1 MATPLDRIV
10 GGTTAGAY
18 GRGPASG
25 VDYFSAPGRS
35 QGAANITPGA
45 QDLIIEDE
53 PYDVGVYDRGGGG
66 GGYGGSEAMQ
76 GSPQSA
82 ANLGTLGTG
91 LSLAGQFMGDP
102 SMSMAGGAL
111 GAVSAGQ
118 RGNIGPAVGMATGL
132 MTGNPA
138 LAAMANYGTQMA
150 TGTFSAT
157 PTNVGGIVGG
167 LVGGPIGSMIG
178 STVAGGLLGTNSTM
192 SPMGVPNPG
201 YAGLLGTNL
210 GTQLGAEAFGNPST
224 PAGIGTEGG
233 VGFGLG
239 GAAGVGN
246 QVGQVGA
253 DMGGA
258 QGVTG
263 STAGAGVGG
272 MTAGGG
278 LGLSAPSDA
287 FGGIGAGSISASDS
301 DADGNGAS
309 DSAAAA
315 GGIGTGN
322 DSYGGGW
329 GGSTWA
335 DGGMIQPGLTRRFAD
350 GGPLLAMGYAD
361 GGGVQM
367 GPTPGSTSVTSQVNR
382 ILRDPRMKQEIATR
396 AQALM
401 DSGELTPDEVQ
412 VMARVAEAAMFN
424 QQLYPQLRQFV
435 AEQGMTPLPAAYDPA
450 TIVKI
455 MAIARVLQEV
465 QPATPPGQV
474 PPTEQ
479 AQLSPPPGMNQ
490 GGLISGPGTGR
501 SDSIGTVNRSSGEPV
516 SVANNE
522 YIIPEHV
529 VRVKG
534 REFFD
539 KLLARYENAPK
550 EQA

>member
-1 MATPLDRIV
+1 MATPLDRVV

-25 VDYFSAPGRS
+25 VDYFSAPGQYR
-35 QGAANITPGA
+35 GAANVTPGA
-45 QDLIIEDE
+45 QDLVIEDE
-53 PYDVGVYDRGGGG
+53 PYDIGLREGGGG
-66 GGYGGSEAMQ
+66 GTPSDSVQ
-76 GSPQSA
+76 GTAQSA
-82 ANLGTLGTG
+82 ASLGTLGTG
-91 LSLAGQFMGDP
+91 LSMAGQVMGNP
-102 SMSMAGGAL
+102 SMSMAGGTL
-111 GAVSAGQ
+111 GAVSAAQ
-118 RGNIGPAVGMATGL
+118 QGNIGPAVGMGVGL

-138 LAAMANYGTQMA
+138 LASAAGLGTSIA
-150 TGTFSAT
+150 TGALNAT
-157 PTNVGGIVGG
+157 PATLGGIVGG
-167 LVGGPIGSMIG
+167 LVGGPVGGFVGSQLG
-178 STVAGGLLGTNSTM
+178 GFAQDALANNPDVAATMANAVNTATFGAVDPMDAMMGLTNSF
-192 SPMGVPNPG
+192 
-201 YAGLLGTNL
+201 
-210 GTQLGAEAFGNPST
+210 GA
-224 PAGIGTEGG
+224 
-233 VGFGLG
+233 V
-239 GAAGVGN
+239 
-246 QVGQVGA
+246 
-253 DMGGA
+253 D
-258 QGVTG
+258 
-263 STAGAGVGG
+263 
-272 MTAGGG
+272 AGGG
-278 LGLSAPSDA
+278 DA
-287 FGGIGAGSISASDS
+287 GYGGPDGYGGSSG
-301 DADGNGAS
+301 DAA
-309 DSAAAA
+309 AAAA
-315 GGIGTGN
+315 G
-322 DSYGGGW
+322 
-329 GGSTWA
+329 A
-335 DGGMIQPGLTRRFAD
+335 DASGPGYAEGGMVGLTRRFAD
-350 GGPLLAMGYAD
+350 GGPMLAMGFAD

-367 GPTPGSTSVTSQVNR
+367 GPAPGSTSVTSQVNR

-412 VMARVAEAAMFN
+412 IMARVAEAAMFN

>member
-1 MATPLDRIV
+1 MATPLDRVV
-10 GGTTAGAY
+10 GSTTASAY

-25 VDYFSAPGRS
+25 VDYFAAPGQNR
-35 QGAANITPGA
+35 GAAMQAPSNVTPGA
-45 QDLIIEDE
+45 QDLVIEDE
-53 PYDVGVYDRGGGG
+53 PYDVGVYDGGG
-66 GGYGGSEAMQ
+66 GGYGGGEAVQ

-82 ANLGTLGTG
+82 ATLGNLGYGLGI
-91 LSLAGQFMGDP
+91 AGQVMGDP
-102 SMSMAGGAL
+102 SLSMAGGTL
-111 GAVSAGQ
+111 GAVAAGQ
-118 RGNIGPAVGMATGL
+118 QGNFGPAVGMATGL

-138 LAAMANYGTQMA
+138 LAAAANIGTQMA
-150 TGTFSAT
+150 TGTFGMN
-157 PTNVGGIVGG
+157 PTNIGGVVGG
-167 LVGGPIGSMIG
+167 LVGGPVGSVVG
-178 STVAGGLLGTNSTM
+178 SNLAGGLFGTNASM
-192 SPMGVPNPG
+192 SPGGVPSPG
-201 YAGLLGTNL
+201 YAGLLGTDL
-210 GTQLGAEAFGNPST
+210 GTALGAEAFSNPST

-239 GAAGVGN
+239 GASGIGG

-263 STAGAGVGG
+263 STS
-272 MTAGGG
+272 GGG
-278 LGLSAPSDA
+278 LGGMTGGGGLGMSDTSGS
-287 FGGIGAGSISASDS
+287 FGGGIGSGIGGGYGGDGGFGGTAGSGN
-301 DADGNGAS
+301 DGGDNGAG
-309 DSAAAA
+309 D
-315 GGIGTGN
+315 GG
-322 DSYGGGW
+322 
-329 GGSTWA
+329 WA
-335 DGGMIQPGLTRRFAD
+335 DGGMIQPGLTRRYAD
-350 GGPLLAMGYAD
+350 GGPLLSIGYAQ
-361 GGGVQM
+361 GGSVQM
-367 GPTPGSTSVTSQVNR
+367 GPTPGSTSVTAQVNR
-382 ILRDPRMKQEIATR
+382 ILRDPRLKQEIAVR

-401 DSGELTPDEVQ
+401 DSGELTTDEVQ
-412 VMARVAEAAMFN
+412 IMARVAEAAMYN

-465 QPATPPGQV
+465 QPATPPGEV
-474 PPTEQ
+474 PPMDQ
-479 AQLSPPPGMNQ
+479 AQVSPPPGMKQ
-490 GGLISGPGTGR
+490 GGLINGPGTGR

-529 VRVKG
+529 VRIKG

>member
-1 MATPLDRIV
+1 MQ
-10 GGTTAGAY
+10 
-18 GRGPASG
+18 
-25 VDYFSAPGRS
+25 APS
-35 QGAANITPGA
+35 NVTPGA
-45 QDLIIEDE
+45 QDLVIEDE
-53 PYDVGVYDRGGGG
+53 PYDVGVYEGTSGGGTLG
-66 GGYGGSEAMQ
+66 GGEAVQ

-82 ANLGTLGTG
+82 AALGNLGYGLGI
-91 LSLAGQFMGDP
+91 AGQVMGEP
-102 SMSMAGGAL
+102 GLSMAGGAL
-111 GAVSAGQ
+111 GAVAAGQ
-118 RGNIGPAVGMATGL
+118 QGNFGPAVGMATGL

-150 TGTFSAT
+150 TGTFNAT
-157 PTNVGGIVGG
+157 PSNLGGIVGA
-167 LVGGPIGSMIG
+167 LMGGPLGSMVG
-178 STVAGGLLGTNSTM
+178 STIAGGLLGTNSTM
-192 SPMGVPNPG
+192 SPGGVPNPG

-210 GTQLGAEAFGNPST
+210 GTQLGVEAFSNPST

-239 GAAGVGN
+239 GASGIGGD
-246 QVGQVGA
+246 VGQTGA

-263 STAGAGVGG
+263 STSGEGLGG
-272 MTAGGG
+272 MTGGGG
-278 LGLSAPSDA
+278 LGMSDTSGS
-287 FGGIGAGSISASDS
+287 FGSGIGGSF
-301 DADGNGAS
+301 
-309 DSAAAA
+309 
-315 GGIGTGN
+315 
-322 DSYGGGW
+322 
-329 GGSTWA
+329 A

-350 GGPLLAMGYAD
+350 GGPLLAMGYAQ
-361 GGGVQM
+361 GGPVQM
-367 GPTPGSTSVTSQVNR
+367 GPTPGSTSVTAQVNR
-382 ILRDPRMKQEIATR
+382 ILRDPRLKQEIAAR

-401 DSGELTPDEVQ
+401 DSGELTTDEVQ
-412 VMARVAEAAMFN
+412 IMARVAEAAMYN

-474 PPTEQ
+474 PPVEQ
-479 AQLSPPPGMNQ
+479 AQVSPPPGMKQ
-490 GGLISGPGTGR
+490 GGLINGPGTGR
-501 SDSIGTVNRSSGEPV
+501 SDSIGTINRSSGEPV

-529 VRVKG
+529 VRIKG